1 MSAGFDPPPPPG
13 ASPGPADAPVPSAP
27 PPPPGSLGQSAPAP
41 MPPAQ
46 EPIAPHPAPAS
57 PASPFE
63 GAPPQAGV
71 VPPVAAPPKKGGH
84 RLRWVVL
91 GVVAVIAAALGYQYW
106 DQQQNYKA
114 GHEAYLAADCT
125 AAIVPLRKA
134 ADGSGDTAT
143 QAQAELQECMAL
155 LEGSDLVAAGNPA
168 DGVLAYS
175 EFLLKYGD
183 GPLAAAALDGGRA
196 AITDGTPEDV
206 ASTGVCDALG
216 SLEEQGFVA
225 SADDAVPPLLYACGQ
240 TYEASAAY
248 SDAIAVLGRFL
259 TSYPDHALTDSVK
272 DAFARVTVA
281 DAKAAG
287 AGSLPEPDHVGPSEA
302 GGDLATV
309 VIQNS
314 SPESMGIVFSGP
326 DVRVEKLESC
336 PTCETY
342 TDVGPAECPD
352 AGPVG
357 TYVVEPGDYEVVV
370 TATSTG
376 DVTPFHGTWTLSA
389 GEEYSSCFYVVTH

>member
-1 MSAGFDPPPPPG
+1 MTAGFDPPPPPG
-13 ASPGPADAPVPSAP
+13 GTPAPGDPPVPSAP
-27 PPPPGSLGQSAPAP
+27 PPPPGSFGQPAPAP
-41 MPPAQ
+41 MPPA
-46 EPIAPHPAPAS
+46 PAPMAAAEPAPAS
-57 PASPFE
+57 PFE
-63 GAPPQAGV
+63 AAPGQPGW
-71 VPPVAAPPKKGGH
+71 VPPAAAPPRKGRF
-84 RLRWVVL
+84 RLRWLVL
-91 GVVAVIAAALGYQYW
+91 GGIAVVAAVLGYQYW

-114 GHEAYLAADCT
+114 GHDAYLAADCS

-143 QAQAELQECMAL
+143 LAEAELQECQAL
-155 LEGSDLVAAGNPA
+155 LEASDLVAG
-168 DGVLAYS
+168 GSLSQGLLAYR
-175 EFLLKYGD
+175 EFLVKYGN
-183 GPLAAAALDGGRA
+183 GPLAAAALGGGRD
-196 AITDGTPEDV
+196 AIADGAPEDV
-206 ASTGVCDALG
+206 ASVELCDALS
-216 SLEEQGFVA
+216 SLEDKGFVA
-225 SADDAVPPLLYACGQ
+225 AADEAMPPLLYACGQ
-240 TYEASAAY
+240 AYEASSAY
-248 SDAIAVLGRFL
+248 SDAITVLGRFL

-287 AGSLPEPDHVGPSEA
+287 AGSLPDPNHVGPSEA

-326 DVRVEKLESC
+326 DTRVEKLEAC

-342 TDVGPAECPD
+342 TDTGPAECPD

-357 TYVVEPGDYEVVV
+357 TYVVEPGSYEVVV
-370 TATSTG
+370 TATSTS

>member
-1 MSAGFDPPPPPG
+1 M
-13 ASPGPADAPVPSAP
+13 
-27 PPPPGSLGQSAPAP
+27 
-41 MPPAQ
+41 
-46 EPIAPHPAPAS
+46 I
-57 PASPFE
+57 
-63 GAPPQAGV
+63 
-71 VPPVAAPPKKGGH
+71 
-84 RLRWVVL
+84 
-91 GVVAVIAAALGYQYW
+91 AVIAAVFGYQYW

-114 GHEAYLAADCT
+114 GHEAYLAADC
-125 AAIVPLRKA
+125 AGAIVPLRKA

-143 QAQAELQECMAL
+143 QAQAELQECQAL
-155 LEGSDLVAAGNPA
+155 LEGSDLIAGGNPA
-168 DGVLAYS
+168 DGLLAYS
-175 EFLLKYGD
+175 EFVLKYGD
-183 GPLAAAALDGGRA
+183 GPRADAAVAGGRQ
-196 AITDGTPEDV
+196 AIDDGPPESV
-206 ASTGVCDALG
+206 ASVDVCDSLDT
-216 SLEEQGFVA
+216 LEEQGFVA
-225 SADDAVPPLLYACGQ
+225 GEDEALPPLLYACGQ

-248 SDAIAVLGRFL
+248 AAAIVVLGRFL

-309 VIQNS
+309 IIQNS

-326 DVRVEKLESC
+326 DVRVESLDAC
-336 PTCETY
+336 PTCETF
-342 TDVGPAECPD
+342 TDTGPAECPD

-357 TYVVEPGDYEVVV
+357 TYLVEPGDYEVVV

>member
-1 MSAGFDPPPPPG
+1 MTAGFDPPPPPG
-13 ASPGPADAPVPSAP
+13 ANPGPLDPAVPASP
-27 PPPPGSLGQSAPAP
+27 PPPPGQPGLGPTPFSADPV
-41 MPPAQ
+41 
-46 EPIAPHPAPAS
+46 
-57 PASPFE
+57 
-63 GAPPQAGV
+63 GAPTY
-71 VPPVAAPPKKGGH
+71 PPEGGQPAVAAPRKGRF
-84 RLRWVVL
+84 RLRWLVL
-91 GVVAVIAAALGYQYW
+91 GVIAVIAAVFGYQYW

-114 GHEAYLAADCT
+114 GHEAYLAADC
-125 AAIVPLRKA
+125 AGAIVPLRKA

-143 QAQAELQECMAL
+143 QAQAELQECQAL
-155 LEGSDLVAAGNPA
+155 LEGSDLIAGGNPA
-168 DGVLAYS
+168 DGLLAYS
-175 EFLLKYGD
+175 EFVLKYGD
-183 GPLAAAALDGGRA
+183 GPRADAAVAGGRQ
-196 AITDGTPEDV
+196 AIDDGPPESV
-206 ASTGVCDALG
+206 ASVDVCDSLDT
-216 SLEEQGFVA
+216 LEEQGFVA
-225 SADDAVPPLLYACGQ
+225 GEDEALPPLLYACGQ

-248 SDAIAVLGRFL
+248 AAAIVVLGRFL

-309 VIQNS
+309 IIQNS

-326 DVRVEKLESC
+326 DVRVESLDAC
-336 PTCETY
+336 PTCETF
-342 TDVGPAECPD
+342 TDTGPAECPD

-357 TYVVEPGDYEVVV
+357 TYLVEPGDYEVVV

>member
-1 MSAGFDPPPPPG
+1 MT
-13 ASPGPADAPVPSAP
+13 
-27 PPPPGSLGQSAPAP
+27 Q
-41 MPPAQ
+41 
-46 EPIAPHPAPAS
+46 PAPAY
-57 PASPFE
+57 PEPQQAPTTPFE
-63 GAPPQAGV
+63 GSQPT
-71 VPPVAAPPKKGGH
+71 VAAPRKGRF
-84 RLRWVVL
+84 RLRWLVL
-91 GVVAVIAAALGYQYW
+91 GVIAVIAAVFGYQYW

-114 GHEAYLAADCT
+114 GHEAYLAADC
-125 AAIVPLRKA
+125 AGAIVPLRKA

-143 QAQAELQECMAL
+143 QAQAELQECQAL
-155 LEGSDLVAAGNPA
+155 LEGSDLIAGGNPA
-168 DGVLAYS
+168 DGLLAYS
-175 EFLLKYGD
+175 EFVLKYGD
-183 GPLAAAALDGGRA
+183 GPRADAAVAGGRQ
-196 AITDGTPEDV
+196 AIDDGPPETV
-206 ASTGVCDALG
+206 ASVDVCD
-216 SLEEQGFVA
+216 SLDTLEGQGFVA
-225 SADDAVPPLLYACGQ
+225 PADEALPSLLYACGQ
-240 TYEASAAY
+240 TYEAAAAY
-248 SDAIAVLGRFL
+248 AAAIVVLGRFL

-309 VIQNS
+309 IIQNS

-326 DVRVEKLESC
+326 DVRVESLDAC
-336 PTCETY
+336 PTCETF
-342 TDVGPAECPD
+342 TDTGPAECPD

-357 TYVVEPGDYEVVV
+357 TYLVEPGDYEVVV

>member
-13 ASPGPADAPVPSAP
+13 GTQAPGDPPVPGAP
-27 PPPPGSLGQSAPAP
+27 PPPPDSLGQPGPAP
-41 MPPAQ
+41 MPSA
-46 EPIAPHPAPAS
+46 EPT

-63 GAPPQAGV
+63 PAPGQPDWVPPAPAPPR
-71 VPPVAAPPKKGGH
+71 KGRL
-84 RLRWVVL
+84 RLRWLVL
-91 GVVAVIAAALGYQYW
+91 GVIGVIAAVLGYQYW

-114 GHEAYLAADCT
+114 GHEAYLAADCS

-143 QAQAELQECMAL
+143 QAEAELEECMAL
-155 LEGSDLVAAGNPA
+155 LKGSDLVAGGSLS
-168 DGVLAYS
+168 DGLLAYS
-175 EFLLKYGD
+175 EFLVKYGN
-183 GPLAAAALDGGRA
+183 GPLGAAALSSGRE
-196 AITDGTPEDV
+196 AIANGAPEDV
-206 ASTGVCDALG
+206 AAVEVCDALS
-216 SLEEQGFVA
+216 SLEDQGFVA
-225 SADDAVPPLLYACGQ
+225 AADEALPPLLYACGQ
-240 TYEASAAY
+240 AYEASSAY

-287 AGSLPEPDHVGPSEA
+287 AGSLPDPNHVGPSEG

-326 DVRVEKLESC
+326 DTRVEKLESC

-342 TDVGPAECPD
+342 TNIGPAECPD

-370 TATSTG
+370 TATSTS

>member
-1 MSAGFDPPPPPG
+1 MSGG
-13 ASPGPADAPVPSAP
+13 R
-27 PPPPGSLGQSAPAP
+27 
-41 MPPAQ
+41 
-46 EPIAPHPAPAS
+46 
-57 PASPFE
+57 
-63 GAPPQAGV
+63 QA
-71 VPPVAAPPKKGGH
+71 
-84 RLRWVVL
+84 
-91 GVVAVIAAALGYQYW
+91 I
-106 DQQQNYKA
+106 
-114 GHEAYLAADCT
+114 
-125 AAIVPLRKA
+125 
-134 ADGSGDTAT
+134 ADGA
-143 QAQAELQECMAL
+143 
-155 LEGSDLVAAGNPA
+155 
-168 DGVLAYS
+168 
-175 EFLLKYGD
+175 
-183 GPLAAAALDGGRA
+183 
-196 AITDGTPEDV
+196 PEDV
-206 ASTGVCDALG
+206 ASVEVCDSLG
-216 SLEEQGFVA
+216 TLEDQGFVA
-225 SADDAVPPLLYACGQ
+225 AADEALPPLLYACGQ
-240 TYEASAAY
+240 AYEATSAY

-259 TSYPDHALTDSVK
+259 TTYPDHALTDSVK

-326 DVRVEKLESC
+326 DVRVEKLEAC

-342 TDVGPAECPD
+342 TDIGPAECPD

>member
-1 MSAGFDPPPPPG
+1 MTAGFDPPPPPG
-13 ASPGPADAPVPSAP
+13 GPPAPGDPPVPSAP
-27 PPPPGSLGQSAPAP
+27 PPPPDALGQSAPAP
-41 MPPAQ
+41 TP
-46 EPIAPHPAPAS
+46 PAPAPMAAAEPTPS
-57 PASPFE
+57 SPFE
-63 GAPPQAGV
+63 AAPGQPGW
-71 VPPVAAPPKKGGH
+71 VPPAAEPPKKGRL

-91 GVVAVIAAALGYQYW
+91 GVIAVIAAVLGYQYW
-106 DQQQNYKA
+106 DQQQNYQA
-114 GHEAYLAADCT
+114 GHTAYLAADCS

-143 QAQAELQECMAL
+143 QAQAELEECLAL
-155 LEGSDLVAAGNPA
+155 LEASDRVTAGNP
-168 DGVLAYS
+168 GEGLLAYS
-175 EFLLKYGD
+175 EFLVKYGD
-183 GPLAAAALDGGRA
+183 GPLGDAALSGGRA
-196 AITDGTPEDV
+196 AIADGAPEEV
-206 ASTGVCDALG
+206 GSVEVCDALS
-216 SLEEQGFVA
+216 SLEQQGFVA
-225 SADDAVPPLLYACGQ
+225 SADEALPPLLYACGQ
-240 TYEASAAY
+240 AYEASSAY

-259 TSYPDHALTDSVK
+259 TSYPDHALTDPVK

-287 AGSLPEPDHVGPSEA
+287 AGSLPDPNHVGPSEA

-326 DVRVEKLESC
+326 DTRVEKLEAC

-342 TDVGPAECPD
+342 TDTGPDECPE

-357 TYVVEPGDYEVVV
+357 TYVVEPGSYEVVV
-370 TATSTG
+370 TATSTS